1 MSQSKRGLLL
11 NMCWTPSVALKSP
24 LILSWIS
31 AAFQSWT
38 KLMKIWKVKRCGDD
52 PGVRCQWAPRKS
64 GLISPDPSL
73 SLFTSKVS
81 AEIGKVNGTA
91 TAGTIVK
98 VNVNVH
104 IRPDHPSPASLHF
117 HFKETS
123 NKICN
128 RICANFRIN
137 WQQRPLVR
145 LIRRSSEKFCE

>member
-1 MSQSKRGLLL
+1 MSKSKRGLLL
-11 NMCWTPSVALKSP
+11 DMCWTSPVALKSL

-31 AAFQSWT
+31 AELFSLEQNW
-38 KLMKIWKVKRCGDD
+38 WKSKRRCGDD
-52 PGVRCQWAPRKS
+52 RGVRCQWAPRKS

-98 VNVNVH
+98 VNVNIH
-104 IRPDHPSPASLHF
+104 IRPNPSPTSLHF